1 MNQQPLPMNQQP
13 LPMNQQPTPHLTPT
27 DILESEE
34 DALLPTDHRLVLAL
48 ADEMVRME
56 LNLKHM
62 DPEAKGHRQLIRSLE
77 RMRNHLLSAG
87 YEVVEML
94 GKPYEEGMKVV
105 ANFVLDETL
114 PEGAQIITGITRPQ
128 VNYQGQMIQVA
139 QITVSQN

>member
-1 MNQQPLPMNQQP
+1 MNQQPF
-13 LPMNQQPTPHLTPT
+13 PMNQQPTPHLTPT

-34 DALLPTDHRLVLAL
+34 DALLPSDHRLVLAL

-94 GKPYEEGMKVV
+94 GKPYEEGKIGRAHV
-105 ANFVLDETL
+105 
-114 PEGAQIITGITRPQ
+114 
-128 VNYQGQMIQVA
+128 
-139 QITVSQN
+139 